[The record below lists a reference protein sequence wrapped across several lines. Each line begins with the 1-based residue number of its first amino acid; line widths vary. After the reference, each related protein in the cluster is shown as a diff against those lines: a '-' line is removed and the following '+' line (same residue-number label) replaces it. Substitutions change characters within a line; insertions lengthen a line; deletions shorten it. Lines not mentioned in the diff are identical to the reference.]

1 MWSQPHGHFVVKFRP
16 GSAAARVP
24 GDRSVREPVWT
35 FANLHA
41 SDATRASDLEGPLV
55 EGLCLSVG
63 TDKCGTGET
72 LLRTRDA
79 GFGGSSESGCTLG
92 MLLYTAAAF
101 NSIFKG
107 SNCVHR

>member
-1 MWSQPHGHFVVKFRP
+1 MSEVILRNIT
-16 GSAAARVP
+16 
-24 GDRSVREPVWT
+24 WT

-79 GFGGSSESGCTLG
+79 GFAGSSESGGTLG

-107 SNCVHR
+107 SNCVLRLNGYTYSRPERYIHIVYIF